1 MRRFNVTVNGTPYI
15 VDIEEIT
22 GSAPV
27 YQAPVAA
34 PAVAPAPVAAP
45 AAPAAPAEAAP
56 APAPVAAAPADGFK
70 FTSPM
75 PGTLVKYIVKDGAQV
90 NKGEPAFIL
99 ESMKM
104 ENEIVAP
111 ADGKITF
118 LIREGAMINAGD
130 VVAVIS

>member
-1 MRRFNVTVNGTPYI
+1 
-15 VDIEEIT
+15 
-22 GSAPV
+22 
-27 YQAPVAA
+27 
-34 PAVAPAPVAAP
+34 PVAAP

>member
-56 APAPVAAAPADGFK
+56 APAPVAAVPADGFK

>member
-34 PAVAPAPVAAP
+34 SAVAPAPVAAP

-56 APAPVAAAPADGFK
+56 APAPVAAVPADGFK